1 MYIFIRV
8 FTAMHCNNIGYWIL
22 VVTYVITSEYIALKW
37 MCECGTL
44 DFYNVR
50 FKSNAFFRSLKYFYK
65 QETLINIYF
74 DSHTG
79 QTEIRLQYTK
89 KHLFFSFCLASLPVS
104 KCNIITDS
112 IIRHVSLSLS
122 LCGRNPKTIYITN

>member
-1 MYIFIRV
+1 
-8 FTAMHCNNIGYWIL
+8 
-22 VVTYVITSEYIALKW
+22 

-122 LCGRNPKTIYITN
+122 LSVAEIPRQFILPIKGEKKRFNELEKDY